1 MTTPDPG
8 RTLKI
13 VHPQTGEMIDLI
25 TAEDI
30 ELGQLLS
37 EHYEIER
44 IVRTNIRVIQGEIE
58 RRGREGGYN
67 DGKRRVY
74 GKWDRVHRAVWAQ
87 VQEVEAEW
95 QETARRGPCVP
106 NKRQKCW
113 EELCSTANSPHLRRS
128 REP

>member
-44 IVRTNIRVIQGEIE
+44 VVRTNIRVIQGEIE
-58 RRGREGGYN
+58 RRGRERGYN

-74 GKWDRVHRAVWAQ
+74 GKWDRVHRAVWEQ
-87 VQEVEAEW
+87 VQEVEA
-95 QETARRGPCVP
+95 
-106 NKRQKCW
+106 
-113 EELCSTANSPHLRRS
+113 
-128 REP
+128 